1 MVNGHFNMKYTVLI
15 YTKIIKTNDGKNFPK
30 YLLRLGKKVMDC
42 NIETKT
48 RKLLEGEALQKG
60 IKMPFKVTIDDTQY
74 FIKTRKYTNKVG
86 EIVEQDT
93 IALLGYTSLEKGE
106 FPKGKT
112 LGEVA
117 GE

>member
-1 MVNGHFNMKYTVLI
+1 MEYKVLV
-15 YTKIIKTNDGKNFPK
+15 YTKNIKTKDGKTFPK
-30 YLLRLGKKVMDC
+30 YLLRIGGKVMDC
-42 NIETKT
+42 NIETNT
-48 RKLLEGEALQKG
+48 RKLLEGEAIQKG
-60 IKMPFKVTIDDTQY
+60 IKMPFSITIDGDMY

-86 EIVEQDT
+86 EVVEQDT
-93 IALLGYTSLEKGE
+93 IAILDYYNLEQGE

>member
-1 MVNGHFNMKYTVLI
+1 MNYTVLV
-15 YTKIIKTNDGKNFPK
+15 YTKIIKTKDGKNFPK
-30 YLLRLGKKVMDC
+30 YLLRLGEKVMDC
-42 NIETKT
+42 NIETNT

-60 IKMPFKVTIDDTQY
+60 IKVPFKITIDDTQY
-74 FIKTRKYTNKVG
+74 FIKSRKYTNKVG

-93 IALLGYTSLEKGE
+93 IALLGYSSLEQGE